1 MSSQRV
7 RGTCGKSAAKRH
19 VRPRHTPYQHNAM
32 NDAKKHD
39 ERAVFAN
46 AYNALRQ
53 KRGLFHLSI
62 KMSKLMLP

>member
-1 MSSQRV
+1 
-7 RGTCGKSAAKRH
+7 
-19 VRPRHTPYQHNAM
+19 M